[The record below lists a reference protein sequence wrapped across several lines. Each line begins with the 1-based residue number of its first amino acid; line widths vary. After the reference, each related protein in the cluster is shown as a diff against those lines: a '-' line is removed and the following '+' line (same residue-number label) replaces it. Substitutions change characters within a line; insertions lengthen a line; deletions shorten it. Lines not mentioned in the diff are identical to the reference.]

1 MRKQNKSLEDI
12 QRLKAETR
20 RQKEIDCVKKRIAF
34 NNSWTDGA
42 MWRDDAFDRLQDY
55 LKVTPIWTNVVLN
68 EENAFDYFD
77 ANPIID
83 KAFSLYLDSF
93 DVIPYHPDLAF
104 DIIWRVFEASL
115 VNYGNTHW
123 KPCPEGTHVL
133 VTRASS
139 EIISALANQDPSL
152 KSLIQEYLEHIP
164 LPLLRYMFARMYY
177 ERELGVS
184 QQLELIQSRCKT
196 ILGDT
201 YALIKDKYGIKKDSP
216 SPENQRNAALLLGKI
231 LRGEKVVL
239 GTPKKTVITLPLTD
253 RIDLFINGIL
263 FTSRCER
270 FHGDVPSPFKSS
282 LNTSLSRYQ
291 AYYYL
296 SAATAIFYYCILYKE
311 ASYSGNEVFS
321 MKNLVESF
329 GTLRKNISGMHD
341 D

>member
-1 MRKQNKSLEDI
+1 MRKQDKSLEDI

-93 DVIPYHPDLAF
+93 DMIPYHPDLAF

-216 SPENQRNAALLLGKI
+216 TIISCPTCGRTKVDIISLTKEVEKRLSGCKKPIKVAVMGCIVNGPGEAREADIGIAGGDGFAVLFKK
-231 LRGEKVVL
+231 GEKHRRVEESEIVNEL
-239 GTPKKTVITLPLTD
+239 M
-253 RIDLFINGIL
+253 
-263 FTSRCER
+263 
-270 FHGDVPSPFKSS
+270 
-282 LNTSLSRYQ
+282 
-291 AYYYL
+291 
-296 SAATAIFYYCILYKE
+296 KE
-311 ASYSGNEVFS
+311 IE
-321 MKNLVESF
+321 L
-329 GTLRKNISGMHD
+329 L
-341 D
+341 